1 MQASTNRVRC
11 PSRARGAS
19 LLAILLAVAVGTP
32 LVEWTN
38 TAQAQYGGVTPNA
51 PYDQS
56 RRVARRTARRTARR
70 QDEIQQPY
78 EQPPAQQPPPQQQPY
93 PQQPYPQQ
101 PYPQQPYPPPH

>member
-1 MQASTNRVRC
+1 MQASTNRGRR
-11 PSRARGAS
+11 PSRARGVS
-19 LLAILLAVAVGTP
+19 LLAVVLAVAVGAP
-32 LVEWTN
+32 LVEWTA
-38 TAQAQYGGVTPNA
+38 TAWAQYGGVTPNA

-78 EQPPAQQPPPQQQPY
+78 EQQPPPQQPY

-101 PYPQQPYPPPH
+101 PYPQQPYPPPQH